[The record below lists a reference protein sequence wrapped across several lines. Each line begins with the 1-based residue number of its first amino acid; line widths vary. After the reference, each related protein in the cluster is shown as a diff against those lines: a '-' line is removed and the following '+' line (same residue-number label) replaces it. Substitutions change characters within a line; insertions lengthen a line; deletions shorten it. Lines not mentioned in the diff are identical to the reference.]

1 MTKYTTIQGDTWDL
15 IALKMLGS
23 EKYKTIL
30 IENNLQYKDIVIF
43 SAEIVLNIP
52 EVEIEKVTTDLP
64 PWKK

>member
-30 IENNLQYKDIVIF
+30 IENNLQYKDVVIF
-43 SAEIVLNIP
+43 SAGIVLNIP
-52 EVEIEKVTTDLP
+52 EIQIETVTDSLP
-64 PWKK
+64 PWKQ